1 MDNKKKKFKKT
12 KGYDAAICGFLAVV
26 TCFAALWALTR
37 EWDKPLLDLHSF
49 RQTQTAISTYY
60 MAGEPGSFL
69 DYITPVLGK
78 PWRIPMEVPFYQWI
92 VARWHD
98 LTGMGLDQ
106 SGKLVSIVFLFA
118 CIWPVWRL
126 LAALEIPANARW
138 LTVAIFLSVPL
149 HLYWGRAFLIE
160 TMGLFLSLSMSAS
173 ILTGY
178 RKKCWRWLAAGLVF
192 GILAA
197 LCKITTWAVA
207 CGVTGLLVLFSTRSL
222 CRNNLLWLAI
232 ACAMAVCPILPGKL
246 WLSHGDSVKSANPFA
261 REIITASSE
270 KQTAWNFGTWE
281 QKTSPAVWE
290 RIGSHIGDQL
300 AAPLP
305 FFGHWLVPLILIAGA
320 LASPKRLPLM
330 GVFLCGFA
338 AGPLVFTNLYFEHN
352 YYWVANGTWLVL
364 AVGIALAAISE
375 FRPKEVWPQ
384 YTATALSA
392 VLCIAGLA
400 AWHSKF
406 LPLLQNLPDR
416 EKLAEAWIGPIQ
428 KLVPPERSILILGND
443 WNPNAFYYA
452 ERKGIGYPSV
462 AGVPF
467 PSPLFEESLTKFT
480 KEDRLGAVVVSEQI
494 LAGPD
499 KPLLM
504 AQLERLGMS
513 LKGTRTGFGVA
524 FPALDLDMLANGV
537 SNP

>member
-1 MDNKKKKFKKT
+1 MSKSFFSKISL
-12 KGYDAAICGFLAVV
+12 ALLCSVICAS
-26 TCFAALWALTR
+26 LWALTR

-49 RQTQTAISTYY
+49 RQTQTALSTYY
-60 MAGEPGSFL
+60 MVGKPSVFL

-78 PWRIPMEVPFYQWI
+78 PWAIPMEVPFYQWG
-92 VARWHD
+92 VARLHE

-106 SGKLVSIVFLFA
+106 SGKLFSMVFLFA
-118 CIWPVWRL
+118 CIWPVWKL
-126 LAALEIPANARW
+126 LDALEIPVTARW
-138 LTVAIFLSVPL
+138 LTVAIFFSVPL

-160 TMGLFLSLSMSAS
+160 TMGLFLSLSMVSCTFS
-173 ILTGY
+173 GY
-178 RKKCWRWLAAGLVF
+178 RSKNWRWLAAGLAF

-207 CGVTGLLVLFSTRSL
+207 CGVTGLLVLFSGGLPKRKD
-222 CRNNLLWLAI
+222 LAWPLFAGVVAI
-232 ACAMAVCPILPGKL
+232 LPIVPGKL
-246 WLSHGDSVKSANPFA
+246 WLAHGDDVKSANPFA
-261 REIITASSE
+261 REIITASSD
-270 KQTAWNFGTWE
+270 KQAAWNFGTWE

-290 RIGSHIGDQL
+290 HIGRHIGDQL
-300 AAPLP
+300 TAPLP

-320 LASPKRLPLM
+320 LANPKRLLLLLI
-330 GVFLCGFA
+330 FLVGFA

-352 YYWVANGTWLVL
+352 YYWVANGTWLILSLGV
-364 AVGIALAAISE
+364 ALAAILE
-375 FRPKEVWPQ
+375 FRPKELWPQ
-384 YTATALSA
+384 YTAAALCA
-392 VLCIAGLA
+392 VLCISGFA

-406 LPLLQNLPDR
+406 LPVLQNLPDR
-416 EKLAEAWIGPIQ
+416 EKLTEAWIGPIQ
-428 KLVPPERSILILGND
+428 KLVPTERSLLILGND
-443 WNPNAFYYA
+443 WNPNALYYA

-480 KEDRLGAVVVSEQI
+480 KEDQLGTVVISEQI
-494 LAGPD
+494 LAGQD

-513 LKGTRTGFGVA
+513 LKGMRTGFGVA
-524 FPALDLDMLANGV
+524 FPALDLDMLASGV

>member
-1 MDNKKKKFKKT
+1 MSRRQKQVVQKSQCHVVNSFT
-12 KGYDAAICGFLAVV
+12 YASAALAA
-26 TCFAALWALTR
+26 FAILCSLWALTR

-49 RQTQTAISTYY
+49 RQTQTAIATYY
-60 MAGEPGSFL
+60 MVGNPSVLL
-69 DYITPVLGK
+69 DYETPILGK
-78 PWRIPMEVPFYQWI
+78 PWAIPLELPFYQWV
-92 VARWHD
+92 VARWHEASS
-98 LTGMGLDQ
+98 MGIDQ
-106 SGKLVSIVFLFA
+106 SGKFVSIVFLFA
-118 CIWPVWRL
+118 CIGPIWILFQNLRIP
-126 LAALEIPANARW
+126 LAPSW
-138 LTVAIFLSVPL
+138 LTIAVFPSMPL
-149 HLYWGRAFLIE
+149 YLYWGRAFLIE
-160 TMGLFLSLSMSAS
+160 TMGLFLSLSMVSCTFA
-173 ILTGY
+173 GY
-178 RKKCWRWLAAGLVF
+178 RSKNWRWLAAGLVF

-207 CGVTGLLVLFSTRSL
+207 CGVVGLLVLFSEGLPR
-222 CRNNLLWLAI
+222 RKDLAWFI
-232 ACAMAVCPILPGKL
+232 LAGAMAILPIVPGKL
-246 WLSHGDSVKSANPFA
+246 WLAHGDDVKAANPFA

-270 KQTAWNFGTWE
+270 KQSVWTFGSWE
-281 QKTSPAVWE
+281 QKTTPAVWE
-290 RIGSHIGDQL
+290 RIGSHIGVQL

-320 LASPKRLPLM
+320 LANPKRLLLLLI
-330 GVFLCGFA
+330 FLVGFA
-338 AGPLVFTNLYFEHN
+338 AGPLIFTNLYFEHN

-364 AVGIALAAISE
+364 ALGVALASISQ

-392 VLCIAGLA
+392 VICMSGFA

-406 LPLLQNLPDR
+406 LPILQNLPDW
-416 EKLAEAWIGPIQ
+416 EKLTEEWIGPIQ

-467 PSPLFEESLTKFT
+467 PSPLFEESLIKFT

-504 AQLERLGMS
+504 AQLDRLGMS
-513 LKGTRTGFGVA
+513 QSGIRTAFGVVFRA
-524 FPALDLDMLANGV
+524 KDLIQLF
-537 SNP
+537 